1 VPGPPMCEKVRTP
14 VTRRAIISDS
24 KVLLAELDA
33 RLATDWTFSSG
44 RVLGSMCS
52 VPHPVAAAAFERVL
66 EANIGDEGLVPALAA
81 LEREAVG
88 QFAGWWGHP
97 EASGRIVSGGTE
109 ANVMALWTAKI
120 VAGPGKNEVVIPA
133 SAHYSFDKAASLM
146 GLTLVKA
153 PVGKDGCLD
162 PAVAEAALTDRTC
175 AFVGVAGSTA
185 LGAVDNVF
193 ALAEVARRRK
203 VYFHLDASFGGYVLP
218 FLADA
223 GYPVHPFG
231 WPEGMASLSADPH
244 KMGRG
249 PVPSGM
255 ILWRDEDL
263 ARVSAVEV
271 GYLSGGRLRQNTL
284 VGTRSGASVAAVWA
298 VQKHL
303 DRAGYG
309 EVVKT
314 AMGTTV
320 ALTNALKGIPGA
332 QPVFDPAPLNVVGVR
347 TPGRETG
354 DVVARLRLRGWALSQ
369 WDGFFRIVVMPHVT
383 PPVIDGFLADL
394 QEVLK

>member
-1 VPGPPMCEKVRTP
+1 VNRDN
-14 VTRRAIISDS
+14 AILD
-24 KVLLAELDA
+24 ELDA

-52 VPHPVAAAAFERVL
+52 VPHPVAARAFERVL
-66 EANIGDEGLVPALAA
+66 EANIGDEGLVPALAS

-88 QFAGWWGHP
+88 TFASWWGRP
-97 EASGRIVSGGTE
+97 QASGRIVSGGTE

-120 VAGPGKNEVVIPA
+120 LAGPGRTEVVIPA

-153 PVGKDGCLD
+153 PVGPDGRLD
-162 PAVAEAALTDRTC
+162 PAEAEAALTKRTC

-185 LGAVDNVF
+185 LGAVDDVF
-193 ALAEVARRRK
+193 ALAEVALRRG

-223 GYPVHPFG
+223 GYPAQAFG
-231 WPEGMASLSADPH
+231 WPEGLCSLSADPH

-255 ILWRDEDL
+255 VLWKDETM
-263 ARVSAVEV
+263 ARLSAVEV

-298 VQKHL
+298 VQRHL
-303 DRAGYG
+303 GREGYVT
-309 EVVKT
+309 VVRDAMETSRFLTT
-314 AMGTTV
+314 ALRSV
-320 ALTNALKGIPGA
+320 PGA
-332 QPVFDPAPLNVVGVR
+332 QAVFDPSPLNVVGVR
-347 TPGRETG
+347 TPGRDTG
-354 DVVARLRLRGWALSQ
+354 TVVADLRSRGWALSQ
-369 WDGFFRIVVMPHVT
+369 WEDFFRVVAMPHVT
-383 PPVIDGFLADL
+383 VKVLEPFLYDL
-394 QEVLK
+394 KEVLK

>member
-1 VPGPPMCEKVRTP
+1 V
-14 VTRRAIISDS
+14 
-24 KVLLAELDA
+24 LAELEA

-81 LEREAVG
+81 LEREAVSTFG
-88 QFAGWWGHP
+88 AWWGHP
-97 EASGRIVSGGTE
+97 GASGRIVTGGTE
-109 ANVMALWTAKI
+109 ANLMALWTAKI
-120 VAGPGKNEVVIPA
+120 LAGPGKTEVVIPS

-146 GLTLVKA
+146 GLTLVRA
-153 PVGKDGCLD
+153 PVGLDGRLS
-162 PAVAEAALTDRTC
+162 PAAADEAVTGRTC
-175 AFVGVAGSTA
+175 ALVGVAGTTA
-185 LGAVDNVF
+185 LGAVDDVF
-193 ALAEVARRRK
+193 ALAEVARRRR

-223 GYPVHPFG
+223 GSPAQAFG
-231 WPEGMASLSADPH
+231 WPEGLCSLSADPH

-255 ILWRDEDL
+255 VLWRDEET
-263 ARVSAVEV
+263 ARLSAVEV

-298 VQKHL
+298 VQNAL
-303 DRAGYG
+303 GRPGYAA
-309 EVVKT
+309 VVKT
-314 AMGTTV
+314 AMDTTAWLTA
-320 ALTNALKGIPGA
+320 ALRSVPGA
-332 QPVFDPAPLNVVGVR
+332 RPVFDPAPLNVVGVA

-354 DVVARLRLRGWALSQ
+354 AVVAELRRRGWALSQ
-369 WDGFFRIVVMPHVT
+369 WEGFFRIVVMPHVT
-383 PPVIDGFLADL
+383 QPVLEAFLADL
-394 QEVLK
+394 KEVLS

>member
-1 VPGPPMCEKVRTP
+1 MTNDPDD
-14 VTRRAIISDS
+14 I
-24 KVLLAELDA
+24 LADLEA

-52 VPHPVAAAAFERVL
+52 VPHPVAARAFERVL

-88 QFAGWWGHP
+88 TFAGWWGKP
-97 EASGRIVSGGTE
+97 GASGRIVSGGTE

-120 VAGPGKNEVVIPA
+120 TAGPGKTEVVIPA

-153 PVGKDGCLD
+153 PVGSDGRLAAE
-162 PAVAEAALTDRTC
+162 AVEAALTDKTC

-185 LGAVDNVF
+185 LGAVDDVF

-218 FLADA
+218 FLAEA
-223 GYPVHPFG
+223 GFPALAFG
-231 WPEGMASLSADPH
+231 WPDGLDSLSADPH

-255 ILWRDEDL
+255 VLWKDDEL

-298 VQKHL
+298 VQRHL
-303 DRAGYG
+303 GRSGYA

-314 AMGTTV
+314 AMETTRFLTQ
-320 ALTNALKGIPGA
+320 ALSGVPGA
-332 QPVFDPAPLNVVGVR
+332 LPVFDPAPLNVVGVK
-347 TPGRETG
+347 TPGRDTG
-354 DVVARLRLRGWALSQ
+354 AVVAELRRRGWALSQ
-369 WDGFFRIVVMPHVT
+369 WDGFFRVVVMPHVT
-383 PPVIDGFLADL
+383 PAILEAFLADL
-394 QEVLK
+394 KEVLK

>member
-1 VPGPPMCEKVRTP
+1 MTNDPDD
-14 VTRRAIISDS
+14 I
-24 KVLLAELDA
+24 LADLEA

-52 VPHPVAAAAFERVL
+52 VPHPVAARAFERVL
-66 EANIGDEGLVPALAA
+66 EANIGDEGLVPALAS

-88 QFAGWWGHP
+88 TFAGWWGKP
-97 EASGRIVSGGTE
+97 GASGRIVSGGTE

-120 VAGPGKNEVVIPA
+120 TAGPGKTEVVIPA

-153 PVGKDGCLD
+153 PVGSDGRLAAE
-162 PAVAEAALTDRTC
+162 AVEAALTDKTC

-185 LGAVDNVF
+185 LGAVDDVF

-218 FLADA
+218 FLAEA
-223 GYPVHPFG
+223 GFPAPAFG
-231 WPEGMASLSADPH
+231 WPDGLDSLSADPH

-255 ILWRDEDL
+255 VLWKDDEL

-298 VQKHL
+298 VQRHL
-303 DRAGYG
+303 GRSGYA

-314 AMGTTV
+314 AMETTRFLTQ
-320 ALTNALKGIPGA
+320 ALSGVPGA
-332 QPVFDPAPLNVVGVR
+332 LPVFDPAPLNVVGVK
-347 TPGRETG
+347 TPGRDTG
-354 DVVARLRLRGWALSQ
+354 AVVAELRRRGWALSQ
-369 WDGFFRIVVMPHVT
+369 WDGFFRVVVMPHVT
-383 PPVIDGFLADL
+383 PAILEAFLADL
-394 QEVLK
+394 KEVLK

>member
-1 VPGPPMCEKVRTP
+1 MTNDPDD
-14 VTRRAIISDS
+14 I
-24 KVLLAELDA
+24 LADLEA

-52 VPHPVAAAAFERVL
+52 VPHPVAARAFERVL
-66 EANIGDEGLVPALAA
+66 EANIGDEGLVPALAS

-88 QFAGWWGHP
+88 TFAGWWGKP
-97 EASGRIVSGGTE
+97 GASGRIVSGGTE

-120 VAGPGKNEVVIPA
+120 TAGPGKTEVVIPA

-153 PVGKDGCLD
+153 PVGSDGRLAAE
-162 PAVAEAALTDRTC
+162 AVEAALTDKTC

-185 LGAVDNVF
+185 LGAVDDVF

-218 FLADA
+218 FLAEA
-223 GYPVHPFG
+223 GFPAPAFG
-231 WPEGMASLSADPH
+231 WPDGLDSLSADPH

-255 ILWRDEDL
+255 VLWKDDEL

-298 VQKHL
+298 VQRHL
-303 DRAGYG
+303 GRSGYA

-314 AMGTTV
+314 AMETTRFLTQ
-320 ALTNALKGIPGA
+320 ALSGVPGA
-332 QPVFDPAPLNVVGVR
+332 LPVFDPAPLNVVGVK
-347 TPGRETG
+347 TPGRDTG
-354 DVVARLRLRGWALSQ
+354 TVVAELRRRGWALSQ
-369 WDGFFRIVVMPHVT
+369 WDGFFRVVVMPHVT
-383 PPVIDGFLADL
+383 PAILEAFLADL
-394 QEVLK
+394 KEVLK

>member
-1 VPGPPMCEKVRTP
+1 MPKAT
-14 VTRRAIISDS
+14 TDTI
-24 KVLLAELDA
+24 LADLDA

-52 VPHPVAAAAFERVL
+52 VPHPVAARAFERVL
-66 EANIGDEGLVPALAA
+66 EANIGDEGLVPALAS
-81 LEREAVG
+81 LEREAVAT
-88 QFAGWWGHP
+88 FARWWGRP
-97 EASGRIVSGGTE
+97 DASGRIVSGGTE
-109 ANVMALWTAKI
+109 ANVMALWTAKLL
-120 VAGPGKNEVVIPA
+120 AGPGRTEVVIPE

-153 PVGKDGCLD
+153 PVGRDGRLD
-162 PAVAEAALTDRTC
+162 PSDVEDALTDRTC

-185 LGAVDNVF
+185 LGAVDDVF
-193 ALAEVARRRK
+193 ALADVAVRRG

-218 FLADA
+218 FLGNA
-223 GYPVHPFG
+223 GYPVQPFG
-231 WPEGMASLSADPH
+231 WPEGLASLSADPH

-255 ILWRDEDL
+255 ILWKDDVM
-263 ARVSAVEV
+263 ARTSAVEV

-298 VQKHL
+298 VQRHL
-303 DRAGYG
+303 DRSGFT

-314 AMGTTV
+314 AMDTTRFLTA
-320 ALTNALKGIPGA
+320 ALTQFPGA
-332 QPVFDPAPLNVVGVR
+332 KPVFDPAPLNVVGVR

-354 DVVARLRLRGWALSQ
+354 AVVAELRRRGWALSQ
-369 WDGFFRIVVMPHVT
+369 WEGFFRIVVMPHVT
-383 PPVIDGFLADL
+383 RPVLEGFLVDL
-394 QEVLK
+394 KEVLS

>member
-1 VPGPPMCEKVRTP
+1 MNSPDD
-14 VTRRAIISDS
+14 I
-24 KVLLAELDA
+24 LADLDA

-52 VPHPVAAAAFERVL
+52 VPHPVAARAFERVL

-81 LEREAVG
+81 LEREAVAL
-88 QFAGWWGHP
+88 FASWWGRP
-97 EASGRIVSGGTE
+97 SASGRIVSGGTE

-120 VAGPGKNEVVIPA
+120 TAGPGKTEVVIPA

-153 PVGKDGCLD
+153 PVGADGRLD
-162 PAVAEAALTDRTC
+162 PADAEAALTDKTC

-185 LGAVDNVF
+185 LGAVDDVF
-193 ALAEVARRRK
+193 ALAEVARRRG

-223 GYPVHPFG
+223 GYPTQPFG
-231 WPEGMASLSADPH
+231 WPEGLASLSADPH

-255 ILWRDEDL
+255 VLWKDDEL
-263 ARVSAVEV
+263 ARLSAVEV

-298 VQKHL
+298 VQRTL
-303 DRAGYG
+303 GRPGYAA
-309 EVVKT
+309 VVKAAMET
-314 AMGTTV
+314 ARH
-320 ALTNALKGIPGA
+320 LTQGLASVPGA
-332 QPVFDPAPLNVVGVR
+332 EPVFDPSPLNVVGVR
-347 TPGRETG
+347 TPGRDTG
-354 DVVARLRLRGWALSQ
+354 TVVAELRRRGWALSQ
-369 WDGFFRIVVMPHVT
+369 WDGFFRVVAMPHVT
-383 PPVIDGFLADL
+383 PSILDAFLADL
-394 QEVLK
+394 KEVLE